1 MLNKTVRSLSRISL
15 GCLIILILAGY
26 YFLFTTGG
34 SILLARLILSR
45 YIDIN
50 KVTISHIEG
59 TFSKGLKLTDIAI
72 GDIAWLPK
80 GSSLK
85 IQRLELS
92 LRPLKF
98 DSINL
103 DIENCRLIMPYSEP
117 IVLFASYKKVN
128 LDVNVYSKR
137 IDAEDIL
144 KIFAKD
150 KRLKGLSGAITNID
164 SYVKGS
170 FTKPQLT
177 GAFEVEKLSYK
188 DLTFTDCPGSF
199 AISIKKVNKQSGM
212 QGALIFQSGLLAVK
226 DVDINLKESRI
237 LFSQDYKEPV
247 FDFQGNTNI
256 DNVQILIS
264 LRGTVSNPYLYL
276 TTDPQQPQNVLL
288 FMLLS
293 GKKLQEDHQVR
304 EQVMNLD
311 PALTKEVLDY
321 FLSGTDKLKIS
332 QALGISETPKNI
344 QPEKTFPIQNAAPVS
359 SGQP

>member
-1 MLNKTVRSLSRISL
+1 MLKKTFRSLVRISFV
-15 GCLIILILAGY
+15 CLIILILSGY
-26 YFLFTTGG
+26 YFLFTTQG
-34 SILLARLILSR
+34 SLLLARLILSR
-45 YIDIN
+45 YVDIN

-59 TFSKGLKLTDIAI
+59 ALGKKLKLTDIAVK
-72 GDIAWLPK
+72 DIAWLPR

-85 IQRLELS
+85 IQQLGLS
-92 LRPLKF
+92 LRPFKF

-137 IDAEDIL
+137 VDAEDIL

-150 KRLKGLSGAITNID
+150 KRLKDLSGAITNID

-188 DLTFTDCPGSF
+188 DLTFTNCPGSF
-199 AISIKKVNKQSGM
+199 AISIKKINKQSGM
-212 QGALIFQSGLLAVK
+212 QGALIFQSGSLAVK
-226 DVDINLKESRI
+226 DANINLKESRI
-237 LFSQDYKEPV
+237 LFSQEYKEPV
-247 FDFQGNTNI
+247 FNFQGSTNI
-256 DNVQILIS
+256 DNTQILVT
-264 LRGTVSNPYLYL
+264 LKGTVSNPYLYL

-288 FMLLS
+288 FMLLT
-293 GKKLQEDHQVR
+293 GKKLQDNQQVR
-304 EQVMNLD
+304 EQMLNLE

-332 QALGISETPKNI
+332 QALGISETPKAN
-344 QPEKTFPIQNAAPVS
+344 QPENTFPIQNAAPVS

>member
-1 MLNKTVRSLSRISL
+1 MLGKTFRPLARVSIT
-15 GCLIILILAGY
+15 CLIIMILAGY
-26 YFLFTTGG
+26 YFLFTTVG
-34 SILLARLILSR
+34 SIFLARLILSK

-59 TFSKGLKLTDIAI
+59 TFSKGLKLTDISI
-72 GDIAWLPK
+72 NDIAWLPR

-92 LRPLKF
+92 LRPFKF

-137 IDAEDIL
+137 VDAEDIL
-144 KIFAKD
+144 KIFSKD
-150 KRLKGLSGAITNID
+150 KRLKDLSGAITNID

-170 FTKPQLT
+170 FTKPQLR
-177 GAFEVEKLSYK
+177 GAFEVERLSYK
-188 DLTFTDCPGSF
+188 DLTFTNCPGSF
-199 AISIKKVNKQSGM
+199 AINVKKINKQPAM
-212 QGALIFQSGLLAVK
+212 QGALIFQSGSLAVK
-226 DVDINLKESRI
+226 DVNINLKESRI
-237 LFSQDYKEPV
+237 LFSPDYKEPV
-247 FDFQGNTNI
+247 FEFQGNANI
-256 DNVQILIS
+256 DNIQILIS

-288 FMLLS
+288 FIVLT
-293 GKKLQEDHQVR
+293 GRKLQENHQVR
-304 EQVMNLD
+304 EQMMNLD
-311 PALTKEVLDY
+311 PGLTKAVLDY

-332 QALGISETPKNI
+332 QALGISETPKES

-359 SGQP
+359 SGQ